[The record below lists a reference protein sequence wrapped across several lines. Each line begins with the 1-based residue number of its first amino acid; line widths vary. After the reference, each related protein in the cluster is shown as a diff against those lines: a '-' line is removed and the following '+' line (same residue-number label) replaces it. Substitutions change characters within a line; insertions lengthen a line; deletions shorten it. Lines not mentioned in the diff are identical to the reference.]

1 MKPRSTLTACS
12 RLAHFLGSS
21 HNHLLGRKLD
31 GSMLDTSLLCR
42 NGITMLRRLLFRSVL
57 LLTPPF
63 SLLAQQFPPL
73 QREPVLDAQV
83 PAANPP
89 IKLIHGA
96 RIRFA
101 PGQPTGLHLHPVSTV
116 GVVTEGS
123 FLFEPEGEA
132 VKTLK
137 VGDSFFEPAGKTILR
152 FDNASPS
159 QSATIVVYYLTDSQ
173 KTPLIQ
179 LLKEKK

>member
-1 MKPRSTLTACS
+1 M
-12 RLAHFLGSS
+12 FS
-21 HNHLLGRKLD
+21 HLVF
-31 GSMLDTSLLCR
+31 S
-42 NGITMLRRLLFRSVL
+42 SVL
-57 LLTPPF
+57 LLTPAL
-63 SLLAQQFPPL
+63 SVAAQHFPPL
-73 QREPVLDAQV
+73 QREPILDAPI

-123 FLFEPEGEA
+123 FLFQPEGEA

-137 VGDSFFEPAGKTILR
+137 VGDSFFEPAGKTIVR
-152 FDNASPS
+152 FDNASS
-159 QSATIVVYYLTDSQ
+159 SKNATIVVYYLTDSE

-179 LLKEKK
+179 LLEKKN